1 MRKIDV
7 GLSNAAELLKWL
19 RPGHSSTRAEL
30 SERSGLSAATVA
42 RFARDLLE
50 DGWLREVER
59 APASVGRPM
68 QWLELLGERGAV
80 IGVSVLQPAVQAVCL
95 DANGQRLFSCTEEVN
110 LASGAEGFLRA
121 IQYAVTRTREMLI
134 EQNRTAWRLG
144 LALPGQWDRASGVSH
159 FFPRLPDW
167 RDVPLRELCERW
179 SGLHSS
185 FYGYAASLAVA
196 EQARR
201 PMPVPRNM
209 LCVEVSDNI
218 AMGIVANGAVIEGA
232 CGNAG
237 ELGHIPVDARGPV
250 CYCGSRGCLET
261 LATCTAL
268 EDEIHRSDIAREVFA
283 DPQRV
288 TFDEALA
295 QAKNGNGFA
304 LRMMHRTARSLG
316 MGLAIALNLFNPEKL
331 VLSGRFFRAPDV
343 TLEPVRAAIREHTL
357 PNAIQHVSVELSELG
372 ESATAHGA
380 AMAVLSDVYNEMTG
394 AAH

>member
-1 MRKIDV
+1 MSKIDV
-7 GLSNAAELLKWL
+7 TQSNAAELLRWL

-42 RFARDLLE
+42 RFSRDLLE

-59 APASVGRPM
+59 APAAVGRPM
-68 QWLELLGERGAV
+68 QWLELCGERGAV
-80 IGVSVLQPAVQAVCL
+80 IGVSVLQPAVQAICL
-95 DANGQRLFSCTEEVN
+95 DANGQRLFACEEEVR
-110 LASGAEGFLRA
+110 LSSGANGLRETIQRA
-121 IQYAVTRTREMLI
+121 IERTRQWLI
-134 EQNRTAWRLG
+134 DQKRTAWRLG
-144 LALPGQWDRASGVSH
+144 LALPGQWDRALGVSH

-167 RDVPLRELCERW
+167 RDVPLRELAERW
-179 SGLHSS
+179 SGLPSS

-196 EQARR
+196 EQSRR
-201 PMPVPRNM
+201 PTPVPRNM

-237 ELGHIPVDARGPV
+237 ELGHIPIDARGPV

-288 TFDEALA
+288 TFDEAIVQA
-295 QAKNGNGFA
+295 QQGNGFA
-304 LRMMHRTARSLG
+304 LRLMHRTSRTLG
-316 MGLAIALNLFNPEKL
+316 LGLAIALNLFNPQKL
-331 VLSGRFFRAPDV
+331 VLSGRFFRAPEL
-343 TLEPVRAAIREHTL
+343 TLDPVRAAIREHTL
-357 PNAIQHVSVELSELG
+357 PNAIQHVDVELSALG
-372 ESATAHGA
+372 ESAAAHGA
-380 AMAVLSDVYNEMTG
+380 AMAVLNDVYCEMTG
-394 AAH
+394 AAR